1 MSTKCNL
8 NFRCWFWP
16 SVLWAEQDEPRVVYR
31 DDWKVQSKQYQKWKR
46 SLQLWIGSWDLT
58 HAFCLTV
65 AFYISLNMWY
75 EYSWAILM
83 KYATQLFSCACRF
96 STWFLKNAVG
106 MLLNCRLFYS
116 LWWIECSVSRYNNQ
130 EIFLFLCTCTC
141 LPDIITLK
149 S

>member
-16 SVLWAEQDEPRVVYR
+16 SVLWAEQDEPRVVYG
-31 DDWKVQSKQYQKWKR
+31 DDWKVQNKQYQKWKR
-46 SLQLWIGSWDLT
+46 SLELWIGSWDLT

-83 KYATQLFSCACRF
+83 KHATQLFSCACRF
-96 STWFLKNAVG
+96 STWFLKNAVA
-106 MLLNCRLFYS
+106 MLLYCRLFYS

-130 EIFLFLCTCTC
+130 KIFLFLCTCAC
-141 LPDIITLK
+141 LPDTIPLK

>member
-16 SVLWAEQDEPRVVYR
+16 SVLWAEQDELRAVYR
-31 DDWKVQSKQYQKWKR
+31 NDWEVQSKQYQKWKR
-46 SLQLWIGSWDLT
+46 SLELWIGSWDLT

-83 KYATQLFSCACRF
+83 KHATQLFSCACRF
-96 STWFLKNAVG
+96 STWFLKNAVC

-116 LWWIECSVSRYNNQ
+116 LWWIECRYNNQ

-141 LPDIITLK
+141 LPDIVPLK

>member
-8 NFRCWFWP
+8 NLGADSGHLYCGQNKMR
-16 SVLWAEQDEPRVVYR
+16 PRVVYR

-46 SLQLWIGSWDLT
+46 SLELWIGSWDLT

-75 EYSWAILM
+75 EYSWSILM
-83 KYATQLFSCACRF
+83 KHATQLFSCACRF

-116 LWWIECSVSRYNNQ
+116 LWWIECTVSRYSNQ

-141 LPDIITLK
+141 LPYIIPLK